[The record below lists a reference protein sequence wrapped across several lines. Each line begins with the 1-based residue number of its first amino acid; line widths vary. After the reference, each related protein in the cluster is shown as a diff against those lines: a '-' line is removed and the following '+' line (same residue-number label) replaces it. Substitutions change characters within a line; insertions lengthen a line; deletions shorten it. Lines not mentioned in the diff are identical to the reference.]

1 MKPTNNHTLLRMRIF
16 LTVLVLIFSLQSWTK
31 AEDISEFEI
40 EGITVFSNLLDH
52 AEKLGVTKEFI
63 LKKKFK
69 FYPNSARIALLR
81 FKNRGTFQI
90 YDSVQF
96 QVDSKNYKIYTITGI
111 LGTNTETKEKCLKK
125 QDEAIEAL
133 YEMAPSAIKIVD
145 RFSKHP
151 ADKTGKSISN
161 GIYLDLPSGD
171 TLSAECYIWGEEF
184 KNKGY
189 DNNLKVNIESKE
201 GRDFI
206 QTEAYKPEAY
216 N

>member
-1 MKPTNNHTLLRMRIF
+1 M
-16 LTVLVLIFSLQSWTK
+16 FSFQSLTK
-31 AEDISEFEI
+31 ADDIKDFEI
-40 EGITVFSNLLDH
+40 EGITIFSNLLDH
-52 AEKLGVTKEFI
+52 AKKLGVTKEFI
-63 LKKKFK
+63 LKKKFT
-69 FYPNSARIALLR
+69 FYPKSERIALLR
-81 FKNRGTFQI
+81 FENRGTFQV

-96 QVDSKNYKIYTITGI
+96 HVDSKNYKIFTIFGI
-111 LGTNTETKEKCLKK
+111 LSKNAETKEKCLKK
-125 QDEAIEAL
+125 QEEAINAL
-133 YEMAPSAIKIVD
+133 YEMAPSARKVVD

-184 KNKGY
+184 RNKGY

-206 QTEAYKPEAY
+206 QTEAY
-216 N
+216 

>member
-1 MKPTNNHTLLRMRIF
+1 MKVF
-16 LTVLVLIFSLQSWTK
+16 LSVLILTFSLQSLTK
-31 AEDISEFEI
+31 ADDITDFEI
-40 EGITVFSNLLDH
+40 EGITIFSNLLDQ

-63 LKKKFK
+63 SKRKLT
-69 FYPNSARIALLR
+69 FYPNSERMGLLR

-125 QDEAIEAL
+125 QDEVIEAL
-133 YEMAPSAIKIVD
+133 YEMAPSAKKIVD
-145 RFSKHP
+145 RFLKHP

-161 GIYLDLPSGD
+161 GIYLDFPSGG

-184 KNKGY
+184 KNEGY

-206 QTEAYKPEAY
+206 QNEAY
-216 N
+216 